1 MQVNNI
7 TFILLFIFLFSL
19 EGNAQSYNKNKIN
32 VLGIWKTKCNTD
44 DHVSNILFYNK
55 NEGELNMFNNTKL
68 VSKMMVEISPDYKL
82 IKYIGTNIIGE
93 GVDVKKITSLTKGDV
108 IAVIEGIDE
117 NKISIHWLGFEKEE
131 LFINNP
137 FSQGNTTTL
146 VKCNK

>member
-1 MQVNNI
+1 M
-7 TFILLFIFLFSL
+7 
-19 EGNAQSYNKNKIN
+19 EGNAQSYNKNN

-108 IAVIEGIDE
+108 IAVIEGID
-117 NKISIHWLGFEKEE
+117 
-131 LFINNP
+131 
-137 FSQGNTTTL
+137 
-146 VKCNK
+146 